1 MTSKTNTTQTATTPH
16 KRKPKIIR
24 FVARHWG
31 KALTI
36 ALLIAIAVMFGPRW
50 LLGPEVPV
58 EVVTQRDFIQTVV
71 ASGRVETP
79 HRVELGVQIAGTVL
93 RVPVAE
99 GQTVAAGEPLIE
111 LEASELRAT
120 AAQATQAVQQAHARM
135 RQLHEVQAPNA
146 EQAVRQAQAQ
156 LETAQRALTRSRD
169 LRAQGF
175 ISAAT
180 LDEALRSA
188 RVAEAQLASTQ
199 QQQASTRPTGSDTA
213 LAQATLAQAEA
224 AAAAAQARLRY
235 TLISAP
241 LAGTLITR
249 NVEPGAVV
257 QPGKVLMVLSPA
269 GATQLVVQIDERNLQ
284 LLRLGQPALISADAY
299 PNERFAAQ
307 LSYIN
312 PGIDAGRGA
321 VEVKLQVPEP
331 PDYLR
336 QDMTVSVDIEVAKRK
351 QAVLVP
357 MSALHDADTAQPW
370 VLKIEGRHAK
380 RQAVKLGLRS
390 NGVAEVLQGLQ
401 AGDQVVPASAPK
413 TIVDG
418 LRIRAV
424 AP

>member
-1 MTSKTNTTQTATTPH
+1 M
-16 KRKPKIIR
+16 
-24 FVARHWG
+24 
-31 KALTI
+31 
-36 ALLIAIAVMFGPRW
+36 
-50 LLGPEVPV
+50 
-58 EVVTQRDFIQTVV
+58 
-71 ASGRVETP
+71 
-79 HRVELGVQIAGTVL
+79 
-93 RVPVAE
+93 
-99 GQTVAAGEPLIE
+99 
-111 LEASELRAT
+111 
-120 AAQATQAVQQAHARM
+120 
-135 RQLHEVQAPNA
+135 
-146 EQAVRQAQAQ
+146 
-156 LETAQRALTRSRD
+156 
-169 LRAQGF
+169 RAQGF

-180 LDEALRSA
+180 LDEALRST
-188 RVAEAQLASTQ
+188 RVAEAQLDSTQ
-199 QQQASTRPTGSDTA
+199 QQLASTRPTGSDTA

-321 VEVKLQVPEP
+321 VEVKLQV
-331 PDYLR
+331 
-336 QDMTVSVDIEVAKRK
+336 
-351 QAVLVP
+351 LVP
-357 MSALHDADTAQPW
+357 MSALHDADTGEPW
-370 VLKIEGRHAK
+370 VLKVVGRHAK
-380 RQAVKLGLRS
+380 RQALKLGLRS